1 MTVIRATVVVFLSAL
16 LSLSA
21 FAESDLTMKTFGDRV
36 IRELRETYSDRMYE
50 RLDAATINIIE
61 LDDKG
66 RRSDAGTIFL
76 DNVFEEYELAPEEI
90 DSLISNFVTA
100 IHAMDADDRSN
111 LEERLVVMLRDR
123 EYPTLVPPNP
133 DRPQVMVHHPFM
145 GDLSIILFIDTPQA
159 VSPVMEAD
167 LEEDGIERAEAF
179 NLARRNLQT
188 RFGEVIVE
196 NEDGFEFISSSNGL
210 TLGYYFLDG
219 ICDVESGDWMSLILD
234 RDTVLRVSV
243 PTESD
248 ELSPALLE
256 FLEIAPGAVMSGEL
270 GSNYIISCFGGS
282 YTWMRPTTDDTDPAG
297 PPEGDFVEDYIS
309 PFEDASAPD

>member
-111 LEERLVVMLRDR
+111 LEERL
-123 EYPTLVPPNP
+123 EI
-133 DRPQVMVHHPFM
+133 
-145 GDLSIILFIDTPQA
+145 G
-159 VSPVMEAD
+159 
-167 LEEDGIERAEAF
+167 RAH
-179 NLARRNLQT
+179 
-188 RFGEVIVE
+188 V
-196 NEDGFEFISSSNGL
+196 
-210 TLGYYFLDG
+210 
-219 ICDVESGDWMSLILD
+219 
-234 RDTVLRVSV
+234 
-243 PTESD
+243 
-248 ELSPALLE
+248 
-256 FLEIAPGAVMSGEL
+256 
-270 GSNYIISCFGGS
+270 
-282 YTWMRPTTDDTDPAG
+282 
-297 PPEGDFVEDYIS
+297 
-309 PFEDASAPD
+309 